1 MGSRGGRENPTQPV
15 ALEVGLNLDEE
26 RGGLNHRVNGGSE
39 VVNHARLDQL
49 R

>member
-1 MGSRGGRENPTQPV
+1 MGSRAGRENPTQSV
-15 ALEVGLNLDEE
+15 ALEVGLDLDEE
-26 RGGLNHRVNGGSE
+26 WGGLNHRVNGRSE